1 MWSCTSCQDT
11 SSVIL
16 RNVRAKT
23 LKFGRRCLNL
33 HENTSRETGI
43 KYVQQLYSAGPDTAY
58 RYSVFLAGLNLSQIW
73 APFGQ
78 REQVLGLDTCW
89 CWFGVGSTY
98 DPVCFCQ
105 DKLWRTTFTLFQVL
119 FLVLHACIGTQ
130 TWQDLGPPLD
140 ESKHTKL
147 ALFFKKNGGHEL
159 FYLVLGRD
167 NPARSLW
174 CE

>member
-16 RNVRAKT
+16 RNMRAKT
-23 LKFGRRCLNL
+23 FKFGRRCLNL

-78 REQVLGLDTCW
+78 REPSAGPGSELVQPTTQFAFARTNFGGLR
-89 CWFGVGSTY
+89 
-98 DPVCFCQ
+98 
-105 DKLWRTTFTLFQVL
+105 L
-119 FLVLHACIGTQ
+119 
-130 TWQDLGPPLD
+130 
-140 ESKHTKL
+140 
-147 ALFFKKNGGHEL
+147 LFFKCCSWFCMHVLAPKHDKTSDHLWMSQNTL
-159 FYLVLGRD
+159 SWLCFFKKMVVMSSFIWSLDAIIPPAAYDVSKSLV
-167 NPARSLW
+167 
-174 CE
+174 

>member
-1 MWSCTSCQDT
+1 MFKFTWEYVTRNWYKICTAA
-11 SSVIL
+11 L
-16 RNVRAKT
+16 
-23 LKFGRRCLNL
+23 LGRPGYGLQMQCFL
-33 HENTSRETGI
+33 SRTQSESDLGPFWPKRT
-43 KYVQQLYSAGPDTAY
+43 SAGPGHVLVLVRSWFNLRPSLPLLGQT
-58 RYSVFLAGLNLSQIW
+58 LADYMDSLH
-73 APFGQ
+73 
-78 REQVLGLDTCW
+78 
-89 CWFGVGSTY
+89 
-98 DPVCFCQ
+98 
-105 DKLWRTTFTLFQVL
+105 VL

>member
-1 MWSCTSCQDT
+1 MEFRDQHFWSNNVNIDAKNSPPPPAVALVVLHATTRGVGSFELDEMWSCTSCQDT

-23 LKFGRRCLNL
+23 LKLGRRCLNL

-43 KYVQQLYSAGPDTAY
+43 KYVRQLYSAGPDTAY

-89 CWFGVGSTY
+89 CWFRVGSTY
-98 DPVCFCQ
+98 DPVCFC
-105 DKLWRTTFTLFQVL
+105 
-119 FLVLHACIGTQ
+119 
-130 TWQDLGPPLD
+130 
-140 ESKHTKL
+140 
-147 ALFFKKNGGHEL
+147 
-159 FYLVLGRD
+159 
-167 NPARSLW
+167 
-174 CE
+174 

>member
-58 RYSVFLAGLNLSQIW
+58 RCSVFLAGLNLSQIW

-78 REQVLGLDTCW
+78 REPSAGPGHVLVLVRS
-89 CWFGVGSTY
+89 WFNLRPSLLLPRQTMADYVYSFSSVVPGFACMYWHPNMTR
-98 DPVCFCQ
+98 P
-105 DKLWRTTFTLFQVL
+105 RTTFGWVKT
-119 FLVLHACIGTQ
+119 H
-130 TWQDLGPPLD
+130 
-140 ESKHTKL
+140 
-147 ALFFKKNGGHEL
+147 
-159 FYLVLGRD
+159 
-167 NPARSLW
+167 
-174 CE
+174 